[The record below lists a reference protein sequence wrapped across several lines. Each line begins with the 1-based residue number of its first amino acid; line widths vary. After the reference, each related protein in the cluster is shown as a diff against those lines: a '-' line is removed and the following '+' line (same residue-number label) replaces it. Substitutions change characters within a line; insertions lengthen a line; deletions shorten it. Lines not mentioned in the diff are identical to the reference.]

1 MDTRLE
7 RVSQLIRDELA
18 EIMLKDIRDPLIG
31 FVTLT
36 EVKVSPDLRQA
47 KVFFS
52 VLGDAQQIR
61 NAIKGVR
68 RARKHINALL
78 AERLELRYVPKLVF
92 VYDETAARAQRL
104 EELLRQEAA
113 LFHSSAPPTEARED
127 DETNTIAE
135 TAAGEAWGH
144 FAAQGFPEE
153 NLLELEE
160 WEDEDEEAALDDEDA
175 DLGEPWPDE
184 EDET

>member
-78 AERLELRYVPKLVF
+78 AERLELRYVPRLVF

-113 LFHSSAPPTEARED
+113 LFPSSASPIDSPED
-127 DETNTIAE
+127 DETDTIAE
-135 TAAGEAWGH
+135 TSAGEAFGN
-144 FAAQGFPEE
+144 FASQCSPEE
-153 NLLELEE
+153 NHYGLEDWEE
-160 WEDEDEEAALDDEDA
+160 EDEEADIDDEDE
-175 DLGEPWPDE
+175 DFCEPWPDE